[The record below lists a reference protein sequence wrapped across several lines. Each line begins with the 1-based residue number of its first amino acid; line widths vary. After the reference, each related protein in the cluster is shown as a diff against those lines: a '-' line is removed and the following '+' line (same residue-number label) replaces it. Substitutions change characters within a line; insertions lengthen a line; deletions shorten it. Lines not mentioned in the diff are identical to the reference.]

1 MVNHRIMVNRIRLAT
16 RQSSLAMW
24 QANHVKAKLEIAHP
38 GLVVEIVGM
47 TTEGDRNKHSPLSQM
62 GGKGVFVKELESA
75 LIEGRADIAVHS
87 MKDVPAQLPADLQIS
102 AICEREDP
110 RDALVCTKF
119 NSFSALPAGARIG
132 SSSLRRRLQLKQ
144 ARADLLYQDLRGNVG
159 TRINKLDEGLFDG
172 IILAAAG
179 LKRLG
184 LAERITESISTA
196 VSIPAAGQGAVGIEC
211 SANNVDVIALL
222 QAINHVDSF
231 ECVSCEREISTGL
244 GANCNLPIAA
254 YAELDKGQMSLATY
268 ISDADGKHSLRL
280 SANGE
285 RQEGIEMARN
295 LIEKLL
301 SQGARE
307 LISTHS

>member
-1 MVNHRIMVNRIRLAT
+1 MVNRIRLAT